1 MKKVL
6 FSAAVLMGVMGI
18 CVANYGNASST
29 LPVNDNVYAVTD
41 TVPSDT
47 TKPVDSSFLKLK

>member
-1 MKKVL
+1 MKKLL
-6 FSAAVLMGVMGI
+6 FSVAVLMGVMGI

-29 LPVNDNVYAVTD
+29 LPVNNGNYAVTD

-47 TKPVDSSFLKLK
+47 TKPVDSSFLMLK